1 MIDRQ
6 SVACVR
12 WVGLEARRLSLGD
25 VESALLGKQLNTRAW
40 SLERCRPLYLLVLEV
55 SVSIPVYWECSRAEI
70 INVLGSE
77 DYAGKRAFEFPGA
90 GLVTTEG
97 SLPSEA

>member
-1 MIDRQ
+1 M
-6 SVACVR
+6 
-12 WVGLEARRLSLGD
+12 
-25 VESALLGKQLNTRAW
+25 
-40 SLERCRPLYLLVLEV
+40 YLLVLEV

-70 INVLGSE
+70 VNVLGSE